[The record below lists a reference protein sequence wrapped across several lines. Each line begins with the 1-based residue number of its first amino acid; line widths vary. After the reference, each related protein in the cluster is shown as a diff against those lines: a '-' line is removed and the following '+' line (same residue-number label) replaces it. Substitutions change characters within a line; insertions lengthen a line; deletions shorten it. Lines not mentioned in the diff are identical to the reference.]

1 MSKFIFLILL
11 LIICSSICG
20 QISINVLP
28 PTNLRYDDEHL
39 PRQVDLQWTPP
50 PGWSP
55 SPVDKWID
63 WDLGLWDGNSLGSC
77 MDCPAEAGSKWDA
90 AIISMYDTVYLTKI
104 RYVLT
109 EPTIHYAL
117 KVYQGTPDSFDT
129 LLVFPLEDN
138 LNYNEFDTLNL
149 DPILLDNSKELW
161 LVYWVNSLASGY
173 PLPLGVNPAM
183 VGFGN
188 LLNWNGI
195 SWDTLTS
202 INPDID
208 YNWSIGGFL
217 ETPNDTIK
225 YPLFNIYR
233 AIDTGP
239 FEKINQSPYL
249 DTTYYD
255 YIGRDLDPSH
265 LYYYVTCVYEDGE
278 SEPSDTL
285 HISFVNTPEIIRHGN
300 LKIFPNPASDF
311 VSIESVDGPIISI
324 SLIDSRGAI
333 LIDKI
338 VKDEKIN
345 LDISQFES
353 SIYIIKAVTSEGIY
367 TSKLVIRR

>member
-1 MSKFIFLILL
+1 MNRVCLL
-11 LIICSSICG
+11 LPGLLLLSCFVKG
-20 QISINVLP
+20 QNNSGYDP
-28 PTNLRYDDEHL
+28 PTYVRYDQEHL
-39 PRQVDLQWTPP
+39 PTQVDILWSPP

-90 AIISMYDTVYLTKI
+90 ATISMYDTVYLTKI

-117 KVYQGTPDSFDT
+117 KVYQGTPDAFDT
-129 LLVFPLEDN
+129 LLVYPLEDSIIYN
-138 LNYNEFDTLNL
+138 LFDTLYL
-149 DPILLDNSKELW
+149 QPVLLNTSKDLW

-183 VGFGN
+183 VGYGN
-188 LLNWNGI
+188 LLNLGPG
-195 SWDTLTS
+195 WDTLTS

-233 AIDTGP
+233 AIDNGP
-239 FEKINQSPYL
+239 YEMINQSPFL
-249 DTTYYD
+249 DTIYYD
-255 YIGRDLDPSH
+255 YIGRDLDPSY
-265 LYYYVTCVYEDGE
+265 LNYYITCVYEDGE

-285 HISFVNTPEIIRHGN
+285 QISCVSSPENPDLHN
-300 LKIFPNPASDF
+300 LKIFPNPATNYLC
-311 VSIESVDGPIISI
+311 IESFRGKINSI
-324 SLIDSRGAI
+324 ALIDNQGSI
-333 LIDKI
+333 LIDKK
-338 VKDEKIN
+338 VGDEKYI
-345 LDISQFES
+345 LDISQYNS
-353 SIYIIKAVTSEGIY
+353 SIYIIKTVTSEGIF
-367 TSKLVIRR
+367 TSKIIIAR

>member
-1 MSKFIFLILL
+1 MKTSYLILTVL
-11 LIICSSICG
+11 LLTGFMLKAQQKS
-20 QISINVLP
+20 NLDP
-28 PTNLRYDDEHL
+28 PTNVRYDQEHL
-39 PRQVDLQWTPP
+39 PRQVDLIWTPP
-50 PGWSP
+50 QGWSP

-77 MDCPAEAGSKWDA
+77 MDCPAEAGSRWNADLL
-90 AIISMYDTVYLTKI
+90 SMYDTVYLTKI

-129 LLVFPLEDN
+129 LLVFPLEEN
-138 LNYNEFDTLNL
+138 LIYNQFDTLNV

-173 PLPLGVNPAM
+173 PLPVGVNPAM

-188 LLNWNGI
+188 LLNLNGI

-239 FEKINQSPYL
+239 FEMINQSPYL

-285 HISFVNTPEIIRHGN
+285 DISFVTTAEIIRTGN
-300 LKIFPNPASDF
+300 LKIFPNPASDRI
-311 VSIESVDGPIISI
+311 SIESANGPIHSLT
-324 SLIDSRGAI
+324 LIDGRGAI
-333 LIDKI
+333 LLYKI
-338 VKDEKIN
+338 VKDDKIN

-367 TSKLVIRR
+367 TSRFIKR